1 MGAAHEAKLYVW
13 ALIIFWNAAVYGGN
27 DSFDSTIQYSFD
39 LATSN
44 TAVALN

>member
-1 MGAAHEAKLYVW
+1 MFELKSYFEMLQLLEAM
-13 ALIIFWNAAVYGGN
+13 IT
-27 DSFDSTIQYSFD
+27 FDSTIQYSLD